1 MHRAPRPLP
10 VDLLESGA
18 KSAARSAIV
27 EDKTKDRASRE
38 RVERERERERE
49 KEPAFSD
56 IYFGL
61 VMAPSE
67 AD

>member
-1 MHRAPRPLP
+1 LHRAPRPLP

-38 RVERERERERE
+38 RVERERE